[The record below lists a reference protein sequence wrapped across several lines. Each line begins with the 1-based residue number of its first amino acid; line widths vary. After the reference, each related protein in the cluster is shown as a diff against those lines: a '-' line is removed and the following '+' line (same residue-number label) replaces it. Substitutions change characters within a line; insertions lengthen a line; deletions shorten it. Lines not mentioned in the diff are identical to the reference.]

1 MKLIIIGLGN
11 FGASLG
17 IKMTKLGHEVIGVDT
32 NIDRVESYKDRLSHT
47 ICLDATDEIALNKL
61 PLKNTDI
68 VLITIG
74 ENEGANIMATANFK
88 NKNVSRLISRSINPI
103 HENVLHAIGVDQII
117 RPEEESAE
125 RWTKKLNAKGIIDSF
140 ELNKDF
146 SIIEVIAPKEL
157 VGATFEDIQFKKK
170 YNILVMTVIKNKEE
184 TSFLGQ
190 FKLVPQ
196 VQGFPSS
203 ATVIEKD
210 DVLVIY
216 GSNDDIYKFMKRFV
230 V

>member
-17 IKMTKLGHEVIGVDT
+17 TKMTALGHEVIGVDT
-32 NIDRVESYKDRLSHT
+32 NMERVESYKDKLSHT
-47 ICLDATDEIALNKL
+47 ICLDATDEMALNKL
-61 PLKNTDI
+61 PLSNTDM

-74 ENEGANIMATANFK
+74 EDEGANIMATANFK
-88 NKNVSRLISRSINPI
+88 NRKVNRLISRSINNV

-125 RWTKKLNAKGIIDSF
+125 RWTKKLNTNGIIDSF

-146 SIIEVIAPKEL
+146 SIIEVVAPKEL
-157 VGATFEDIQFKKK
+157 VGLNFDEIQFKKK
-170 YNILVMTVIKNKEE
+170 YNILVMTIIKNKEE

-196 VQGFPSS
+196 VQGFPNSN
-203 ATVIEKD
+203 TIIQRE

-216 GSNDDIYKFMKRFV
+216 GANNDIYKFMRKYY
-230 V
+230 

>member
-61 PLKNTDI
+61 PLNNTDI
-68 VLITIG
+68 ILVTIG

-88 NKNVSRLISRSINPI
+88 NRNVSRLISRSINPV

-203 ATVIEKD
+203 STVIEKD

>member
-47 ICLDATDEIALNKL
+47 ICLDATDEIALNKS

-157 VGATFEDIQFKKK
+157 VGSTFEDIQFKKK

>member
-17 IKMTKLGHEVIGVDT
+17 TKMTALGHEVIGVDT
-32 NIDRVESYKDRLSHT
+32 NMERVESYKDKLSHT
-47 ICLDATDEIALNKL
+47 ICLDATDEVALNKL
-61 PLKNTDI
+61 PLNNTDM

-74 ENEGANIMATANFK
+74 ENEGSNIMATANFK
-88 NKNVSRLISRSINPI
+88 NRKVNRLISRSINNV

-125 RWTKKLNAKGIIDSF
+125 RWTKKLNTKGIIDSF
-140 ELNKDF
+140 ELNKEY
-146 SIIEVIAPKEL
+146 SIIEVIVPKEL
-157 VGATFEDIQFKKK
+157 VGLSFDEIQFKKK
-170 YNILVMTVIKNKEE
+170 YNILVMTVIKNKQE

-190 FKLVPQ
+190 FKIVPQ

-203 ATVIEKD
+203 TTVLERG

-216 GSNDDIYKFMKRFV
+216 GSNNDIYKFMRKYY
-230 V
+230 

>member
-11 FGASLG
+11 FGSSLG

-32 NIDRVESYKDRLSHT
+32 NRERVEYYKDKFSYT

-61 PLKNTDI
+61 PINNTDI
-68 VLITIG
+68 VLVTIG

-88 NKNVSRLISRSINPI
+88 NKNVKRLISRSINSV

-140 ELNKDF
+140 DLNNDF
-146 SIIEVIAPKEL
+146 SIIEVLSPKEL
-157 VGATFEDIQFKKK
+157 VGKSFDQIQFKKN
-170 YNILVMTVIKNKEE
+170 YNILVMTIIKNKQE

-190 FKLVPQ
+190 FKMVPQ

-203 ATVIEKD
+203 TTVIEDD

-216 GSNDDIYKFMKRFV
+216 GANNDIFKFIKRFV